1 MFNASAI
8 LLAANELGKQ
18 KADLGGILQT
28 VGLGIGTVFLGLIC
42 IIILCKIMS
51 FVVSKLPSANKTE
64 AAPAPA
70 PAVASAP
77 ASIENRGALSAAI
90 AAAVAEEMGT
100 DVSGIRI
107 VSIKRK

>member
-64 AAPAPA
+64 AAPA
-70 PAVASAP
+70 VASAP

>member
-1 MFNASAI
+1 MVNATAI

-18 KADLGGILQT
+18 VAGVGDILKT
-28 VGLGIGTVFLGLIC
+28 VGLGIGTVFLGLVC
-42 IIILCKIMS
+42 IIFLCKIMS

-64 AAPAPA
+64 AAPAFA

-77 ASIENRGALSAAI
+77 ASIENRGALAAAI
-90 AAAVAEEMGT
+90 AAAVAEETGT